1 MKASHNLG
9 SMADSPA
16 FAALSIH
23 LEHASGSTDTLKTIL
38 WMIGAHPQL
47 LAHAEIFSTV
57 EELLQTPTFSP
68 PCLYWSSP
76 WRDEVNDWKGTLAQ
90 IRTLESAPQS
100 DPELAAM
107 YRLARHDRDHPL
119 LRHGVT
125 RHPIAAALFN
135 RYQPNDD
142 EWATVAQT
150 RFQSMRA
157 HVLAVY
163 FEARSRAAQGREQF
177 MNHHGQKEFAPVP
190 VGAGPVGLALREF
203 SHSKYS
209 PLLLQLPDEVC
220 TVDFAAAITV
230 LQPNYSRVPLHDRR
244 DAARYFHDLQRY
256 FNALPAL
263 LNRSDLNSR
272 TRKGTDT
279 VDGEGGHMLRPGW
292 VFDNARITKQ
302 LDLDWADDAP
312 NVTQVYL
319 PLDGEPDP
327 NDEELDGDCPGA
339 SRDTAIELYDATDA
353 ARIMSRMRF
362 RQLAQE
368 LRGQEF
374 HWSMDMASAEERDRA
389 LRVAQHWIDEYVAGQ
404 PTNQTVARL
413 RAIGGVLVKAAA
425 LYGWKPE
432 TTAAIAARRIDCL
445 DTQTIES
452 VGYVRHDQITLLAS
466 RVDHEA
472 SGCWSPLAFLVPG
485 LAPSY
490 ATKLPADVEATG
502 RLRQSAFLLADVGGL
517 GRDLLAIAA
526 RTDRLTT
533 NAPLQKRLL
542 GVEGKTAAKLAR
554 ECASSAADP
563 SCDDPRAA
571 LTVRRLCSSVQ
582 AAISH
587 VSGDS
592 VPSWMISNDSS
603 RTSEA
608 RLHYTQVRA
617 ASLATWHAQA
627 LAWLSPA
634 MASYS
639 AGAEA
644 IASLQPGWV
653 GCRHVADLEK
663 AHGFIDGLRGEVS
676 SAPDLDRRSSVR
688 RYHNSYTLL
697 AWLCESLPLGL
708 RPIVDG
714 PRLNHLHE
722 LRRGMSLYGSTDAAG
737 IVDKHHAH
745 QDKARLVPITPEWQ
759 AAVQQLE
766 RHNATVIQ
774 RLDLLAEWQAL
785 DASGQRAFIIAEDE
799 TLTAMTPAWIK
810 AQLIARGFPAPAN
823 FGRALLRT
831 EWLDQGCKGRDIDA
845 LLGHFSHGQSSFSKH
860 SSHDPAAYLDSIT
873 QQLPIY
879 MDHLHLKLPTSLC
892 IAAIDRHATLNQR
905 VHLPRIGRKAPS
917 TPPKLRTIWDG
928 CDSAPPLPE
937 PVQAVWS
944 AVDRHSAGPDRAAR
958 IGLLWTLRNSTN
970 PHAKVLTGRPLDGTE
985 EADEDSA
992 RGIEDQLMMTMQ
1004 RLGLPRAC
1012 LASWLRLMLAA
1023 VRRLQDLGIHI
1034 AATKVAAITSPPD
1047 SPITVK
1053 ATQRLPD
1060 VMAWRAALYSWVALR
1075 AVDPND
1081 DPRFWAIAIAL
1092 SATMHG
1098 MVLDLALLARVIEL
1112 LAEPGPRRLHLCGS
1126 EDGPSF
1132 LTFWL
1137 PSSTP
1142 GGQQLTRWFLDPVTE
1157 LLILRSPTFPEAPT
1171 LRSMA
1176 KDLNRFL
1183 VHHGAPP
1190 DRCPGNWQNVIR
1202 AVRAFWSTR
1211 VPQHL
1216 IQVGHRGIATTSLRD
1231 ACWNRLFGHRELRSS
1246 QPGSAPL
1253 TGVAELTVTDLAQR
1267 AESDHRS
1274 ANLPAADR
1282 DVAMTVASAAF
1293 GADFDHV
1300 LHDQRSAHPWMLNA
1314 WEALAPGSDLHDVIA
1329 TLTAFQRAA
1338 TDSPF
1343 RFGALGWLMRA
1354 TASLM
1359 QDALREQGDAL
1370 IGLRRVVST
1379 LLPRLSAQMAGR
1391 WFDTMS
1397 PAESAA
1403 VLAALTHDIDAA
1415 ASRPDLRRGLRLL
1428 LQFEPSLT
1436 SLDTDSG
1443 GQSKSTDAI
1452 DLEDIDADDK
1462 VDARIFTI
1470 DEYER
1475 AREVLQLGMDPPLS
1489 PVDQQDLHDLL
1500 DLGTWSLARPREY
1513 LEARIGDF
1521 EARDGLTLI
1530 VCEYHGHTLKTPQAV
1545 RRVPLSLL
1553 APAPV
1558 VQRLRDRLQRRQ
1570 AQHADP
1576 RGPQTLHSLLFEPP
1590 PGVAALDHHN
1600 RLLRLLQ
1607 QVLRRVTGDR
1617 GFRPYSLRHAAA
1629 NWMLL
1634 ALEGKDDDIW
1644 REVWSS
1650 HPAMAQWLDQREALR
1665 EHLLGSSNRTDRRA
1679 LLAITKIQGHLAAA
1693 TTYMHYL
1700 HLSCLLQLQAVRELA
1715 DEMPQS
1721 VLAAAAGLAPSSF
1734 SEQLAKGWSHLLRN
1748 ARARAGWTVVD
1759 LATTAKPRDETKD
1772 AVRWLSF
1779 EDLSL
1784 LLNAHAVHQQPLSSI
1799 AQHFQMQQAQ
1809 VSAILRAA
1817 AEIGLLVGAEPTSPD
1832 ARTDVQGVRMPA
1844 ARMNDAERLQMDHWL
1859 MNMQARWLH
1868 DRRCT
1873 QDTIALMMDCMDR
1886 HHREWRFNDPR
1897 ELRQCTMF
1905 LQDCHVAPNELQV
1918 VLRRRD
1924 PHAETPH
1931 WALIALGPYVAS
1943 AVKVAQPDTLSSDAA
1958 LAQWVCLRLVDR
1970 RGDGIPN
1977 VAARALFAAHLN
1989 MTAWAC
1995 GTADS

>member
-1 MKASHNLG
+1 
-9 SMADSPA
+9 MADSTA
-16 FAALSIH
+16 FATLSSY
-23 LEHASGSTDTLKTIL
+23 LERAAGSTDTLKTVL
-38 WMIGAHPQL
+38 WKIGAHPQL
-47 LAHAEIFSTV
+47 VAHAEIFSTV
-57 EELLQTPTFSP
+57 AELLQTRTFSR
-68 PCLYWSSP
+68 PCLYWASS
-76 WRDEVNDWKGTLAQ
+76 WRDELDDWKDTLAR
-90 IRTLESAPQS
+90 IGALESELRNA
-100 DPELAAM
+100 PELAAM
-107 YRLARHDRDHPL
+107 YRSARHDRDHPL
-119 LRHGVT
+119 LRQGVT
-125 RHPIAAALFN
+125 RHPIPAALFN
-135 RYQPNDD
+135 QYQPTDD
-142 EWATVAQT
+142 ELATVAQA
-150 RFQSMRA
+150 RFKSMRA
-157 HVLAVY
+157 HVLAIY
-163 FEARSRAAQGREQF
+163 FEARWRAAQGREQF
-177 MNHHGQKEFAPVP
+177 MVHRGHKEFAPVP

-203 SHSKYS
+203 SRSKYL

-220 TVDFAAAITV
+220 TVDYAGAITV
-230 LQPNYSRVPLHDRR
+230 LQPNYSGVNLSDRN
-244 DAARYFHDLQRY
+244 DAARYFQDLQRY
-256 FNALPAL
+256 FKTLPAL
-263 LNRSDLNSR
+263 LNSSDLTPR
-272 TRKGTDT
+272 TKKRTDT
-279 VDGEGGHMLRPGW
+279 VDGEGGHALRPGW
-292 VFDNARITKQ
+292 VSDSARIMRQ
-302 LDLDWADDAP
+302 QDLDWADDAP
-312 NVTQVYL
+312 NITQVIL
-319 PLDGEPDP
+319 PHDGELDP
-327 NDEELDGDCPGA
+327 NGEELDGDCPGA
-339 SRDTAIELYDATDA
+339 SRDTAIELYDPTDA
-353 ARIMSRMRF
+353 ARIMSRLRF
-362 RQLAQE
+362 RRLALE

-374 HWSMDMASAEERDRA
+374 HWSLDMASAEERASA
-389 LRVAQHWIDEYVAGQ
+389 LRVAQCCIDDYVTGQ
-404 PTNQTVARL
+404 STNQSAARL
-413 RAIGGVLVKAAA
+413 RAIGGVLIKAAA

-452 VGYVRHDQITLLAS
+452 LCYVRHDQINLLTS

-472 SGCWSPLAFLVPG
+472 GGCWSSLAFLVPG

-502 RLRQSAFLLADVGGL
+502 RLQQSAFLLADVGGL

-526 RTDRLTT
+526 RTGRLPAD
-533 NAPLQKRLL
+533 APLKKRLL
-542 GVEGKTAAKLAR
+542 GVEGKTSAKLAR
-554 ECASSAADP
+554 ECAKAATDP
-563 SCDDPRAA
+563 TSDDPRAA
-571 LTVRRLCSSVQ
+571 MTVRRLCSSVK

-592 VPSWMISNDSS
+592 VPSWIISNDSS

-617 ASLATWHAQA
+617 AKLAIWHAQA

-639 AGAEA
+639 AGADA
-644 IASLQPGWV
+644 AAALQPGWV

-663 AHGFIDGLRGEVS
+663 ARGFIDGLREEVS
-676 SAPDLDRRSSVR
+676 EAPDLDYRSSVR
-688 RYHNSYTLL
+688 RYHNTYTLL

-714 PRLNHLHE
+714 PGLNYLHE
-722 LRRGMSLYGSTDAAG
+722 LRRGLHLHGSADGAT
-737 IVDKHHAH
+737 VTDKHHAH

-759 AAVQQLE
+759 AAVEQLE

-785 DASGQRAFIIAEDE
+785 DASGQRAFVIAEDE
-799 TLTAMTPAWIK
+799 TLTGMTPAWIK
-810 AQLIARGFPAPAN
+810 AQLITRGFPVPVN

-831 EWLDQGCKGRDIDA
+831 EWLDQGCPGRDIDA
-845 LLGHFSHGQSSFSKH
+845 LLGHFSQGQSSFSKH
-860 SSHDPAAYLDSIT
+860 SSHNPLAYLATVT
-873 QQLPIY
+873 QQLPVY
-879 MDHLHLKLPTSLC
+879 VDHLHLKLPPSLC
-892 IAAIDRHATLNQR
+892 TAAVDRHGALSER
-905 VHLPRIGRKAPS
+905 VHLPRIGRKTPS
-917 TPPKLRTIWDG
+917 TTPKLRTMWEG

-937 PVQAVWS
+937 PLQAVWS
-944 AVDRHSAGPDRAAR
+944 AVDRHSASPDRAAR
-958 IGLLWTLRNSTN
+958 IGLLWTLKNSSN
-970 PHAKVLTGRPLDGTE
+970 AHAKVLTGRPLDNTE
-985 EADEDSA
+985 EANEDSA
-992 RGIEDQLMMTMQ
+992 RGIEDQLMMTLQ
-1004 RLGLPRAC
+1004 RLGLPRTC

-1023 VRRLQDLGIHI
+1023 VRRLQDLGIQI
-1034 AATKVAAITSPPD
+1034 ATTKVAAITSPPD
-1047 SPITVK
+1047 SPITAK

-1060 VMAWRAALYSWVALR
+1060 LMTWRAALYSWFRLR
-1075 AVDPND
+1075 AVDPDD
-1081 DPRFWAIAIAL
+1081 DPRYWSIAIAL
-1092 SATMHG
+1092 SAVIHG
-1098 MVLDLALLARVIEL
+1098 MAFDPGLLAQLMER
-1112 LAEPGPRRLHLCGS
+1112 LAEPGPRRLQLCGS
-1126 EDGPSF
+1126 DDGPSF
-1132 LTFWL
+1132 LTFCL

-1142 GGQQLTRWFLDPVTE
+1142 GGQQLTRWFLDTTTE
-1157 LLILRSPTFPEAPT
+1157 LLILRAPPFPEAPT

-1183 VHHGAPP
+1183 IHHGVPP
-1190 DRCPGNWQNVIR
+1190 QSCPGNWQNVMR
-1202 AVRAFWSTR
+1202 VARAFWSTR
-1211 VPQHL
+1211 APQHL
-1216 IQVGHRGIATTSLRD
+1216 VQVCHRGIATTSLQD
-1231 ACWNRLFGHRELRSS
+1231 ACWNRLFGHRELQSS
-1246 QPGSAPL
+1246 EPRNAPL
-1253 TGVAELTVTDLAQR
+1253 TSHDELTVADLAQR
-1267 AESDHRS
+1267 AESIHRS
-1274 ANLPAADR
+1274 ANSPDADS
-1282 DVAMTVASAAF
+1282 DVTMTVASAAF
-1293 GADFDHV
+1293 GADVDHV
-1300 LHDQRSAHPWMLNA
+1300 LHDQRSAHPWMLDA
-1314 WEALAPGSDLHDVIA
+1314 WEALAPGSALHEVIA
-1329 TLTAFQRAA
+1329 TLTALQRAA
-1338 TDSPF
+1338 SDSPF

-1359 QDALREQGDAL
+1359 QKALHEQGDAL

-1379 LLPRLSAQMAGR
+1379 LLPRLSAEMAGR

-1397 PAESAA
+1397 PAESAV

-1443 GQSKSTDAI
+1443 AQSKPTDAM

-1462 VDARIFTI
+1462 VDARMFTI

-1489 PVDQQDLHDLL
+1489 PVDQQDLQDLL

-1530 VCEYHGHTLKTPQAV
+1530 VREYPGHTLKTPQAV

-1558 VQRLRDRLQRRQ
+1558 VQRLRERLQRRQ
-1570 AQHADP
+1570 AQQPDP
-1576 RGPQTLHSLLFEPP
+1576 QSSQAVQSLLFEPP

-1607 QVLRRVTGDR
+1607 QVLRQVTGDR

-1634 ALEGKDDDIW
+1634 ALEGKDPHVW
-1644 REVWSS
+1644 REVWST
-1650 HPAMAQWLDQREALR
+1650 HPAMAQWLDQRKALR
-1665 EHLLGSSNRTDRRA
+1665 ERLLGSSDRTDRRA

-1715 DEMPQS
+1715 DEMPQT
-1721 VLAAAAGLAPSSF
+1721 VLADAAGLAPSSF
-1734 SEQLAKGWSHLLRN
+1734 SEQLAKGWSHVLRN

-1759 LATTAKPRDETKD
+1759 LATAAKPRDETED
-1772 AVRWLSF
+1772 AGKWLSF

-1784 LLNAHAVHQQPLSSI
+1784 LLNAHAVHRQPLSSI

-1817 AEIGLLVGAEPTSPD
+1817 PEICLLVGAEPTPPD
-1832 ARTDVQGVRMPA
+1832 ARNDVQGVRMPG
-1844 ARMNDAERLQMDHWL
+1844 ARMNEAERLQMEHL
-1859 MNMQARWLH
+1859 LRNMQARWLH
-1868 DRRCT
+1868 DRHLT
-1873 QDTIALMMDCMDR
+1873 QGTIALLMDCMDR

-1897 ELRQCTMF
+1897 ELRQCTIF
-1905 LQDCHVAPNELQV
+1905 LQDCHVAPNELQI

-1924 PHAETPH
+1924 PGAEIPH
-1931 WALIALGPYVAS
+1931 WALSALGPYVAS
-1943 AVKVAQPDTLSSDAA
+1943 AVKVGQPDTLSSDAA

-1989 MTAWAC
+1989 MTTWAC